1 MYALRIF
8 TALSTGTDFDKRH
21 QSSTSAEDAIALSAT
36 IDCYSNA
43 IHGFVFDLCH

>member
-1 MYALRIF
+1 MYALCTF
-8 TALSTGTDFDKRH
+8 TALCTGTDFDKRH

-36 IDCYSNA
+36 IDCYSDA